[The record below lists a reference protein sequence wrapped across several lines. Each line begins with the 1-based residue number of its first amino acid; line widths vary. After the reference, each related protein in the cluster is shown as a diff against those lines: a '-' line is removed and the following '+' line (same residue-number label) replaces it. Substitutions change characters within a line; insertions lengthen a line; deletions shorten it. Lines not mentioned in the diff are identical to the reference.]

1 LTVSRV
7 RRDNYELWHEFVDT
21 YKLVRTAVDRNLESI
36 GMRVTE
42 IRMLK
47 MLSRAGPTPMTALA
61 EEQLTTQ
68 ASMTAQVDD
77 LERKGMV
84 ERTRSKEDRRV
95 VNVAITRK
103 GEDALEEGLRRHK
116 DFVDRVFGGLSE
128 KEAAEFSLAM
138 RRLRERLAV

>member
-1 LTVSRV
+1 MSGAKT

-42 IRMLK
+42 IRTLK
-47 MLSRAGPTPMTALA
+47 MLSRAGPTSMTALA

-68 ASMTAQVDD
+68 ASVTAQVDD

-84 ERTRSKEDRRV
+84 ERRRSKEDRRV
-95 VNVAITRK
+95 VNVAITGK
-103 GEDALEEGLRRHK
+103 GEAALEEGLRRHK
-116 DFVDRVFGGLSE
+116 DFVDRVLGGLSE
-128 KEAAEFSLAM
+128 KEAVEFSLAM
-138 RRLRERLAV
+138 RRLRERLAP